1 MSKNDVSTITNRSSK
16 PMAACFST
24 AKSRIL
30 AIPAWKV
37 LAAFY
42 LFFSLLRIAM
52 AFAAT
57 KTPVIMPDSALYL
70 HLSRSILRGEV
81 LFRGQPIRYE
91 YILYPLLL
99 SPLHLLPSSIS
110 IFRAVQVYNSLLM
123 HLAVFPAYALA
134 RSITTSHQK
143 GLLVALLTMLMPDF
157 LIMEHVMVESLAFP
171 VILYTC
177 YAFYKFYEAPQNL
190 KGIVLCGFLGFLLY
204 AIKPGFAAI
213 PVSFFLL
220 LLWEALRNR
229 DAAKLYQS
237 LTGILSMLGCLG
249 LYTILLRK
257 GLHLSAT
264 QATLYG
270 NQTHPLTWEHLL
282 QTFKG
287 IWLYGA
293 FVPLA
298 FCFFP
303 LYLPFAHVGAFEKRD
318 RHLLKAVL
326 LSIALI
332 IAGTVYVIYYD
343 ELGGGDSYAARIHVR
358 YLSALLPV
366 LMAFAFSPAMEGRP
380 MNTKLAV
387 LMAFSLVCFIR
398 WDGNAL
404 LSGSSYPV
412 DALLLT
418 ASSTNVK
425 GFDGKLLWPM
435 LAMVFLL
442 TMGYRLIRHGYA
454 ANERRIL
461 CIFLSLAFVFS
472 CVLSFSLY
480 RHHNDSIYPEDAKE
494 AVSLA
499 GIRASVGIVRD
510 GATFWPEAAELDIAS
525 RCALPIVE
533 LNDLLR
539 NTNEDGTI
547 ASFIPKTYWQENAVN
562 RINAPSK
569 LILTNDILN
578 GVILTDVARESAVS
592 TSNGGYC
599 VVTLTP
605 GQPWVHSGLSGLN
618 EGWVSARS
626 RFMLF
631 DGAVRAKGSVTLQ
644 LQARAGEGQAQLL
657 MRYGKEEQVF
667 GLTDTLTWITA
678 VFTVEDAGQALVV
691 ELENKTGNVFIQTYL
706 VE

>member
-1 MSKNDVSTITNRSSK
+1 
-16 PMAACFST
+16 
-24 AKSRIL
+24 
-30 AIPAWKV
+30 
-37 LAAFY
+37 
-42 LFFSLLRIAM
+42 
-52 AFAAT
+52 
-57 KTPVIMPDSALYL
+57 
-70 HLSRSILRGEV
+70 
-81 LFRGQPIRYE
+81 
-91 YILYPLLL
+91 
-99 SPLHLLPSSIS
+99 
-110 IFRAVQVYNSLLM
+110 M

-134 RSITTSHQK
+134 RSITTSHKK

-157 LIMEHVMVESLAFP
+157 LIMEYVMVESLAFP

-177 YAFYKFYEAPQNL
+177 YAFYKSYEAPQNL

-229 DAAKLYQS
+229 DSAKLYQS

-249 LYTILLRK
+249 LYIILLRK

-264 QATLYG
+264 QSTLYG

-326 LSIALI
+326 LSIVLI

-343 ELGGGDSYAARIHVR
+343 ELGGGDSYAARIHIR

-366 LMAFAFSPAMEGRP
+366 LMAFALSPAMDGRQ

-387 LMAFSLVCFIR
+387 LLAFSLVCFVR

-412 DALLLT
+412 DALLLAAT
-418 ASSTNVK
+418 STNVK

-435 LAMVFLL
+435 LAMIFMLA
-442 TMGYRLIRHGYA
+442 MGYRLNRHGYGPK
-454 ANERRIL
+454 ERRLL
-461 CIFLSLAFVFS
+461 CVFLSFAFVFS
-472 CVLSFSLY
+472 GVLSFTLY

-499 GIRASVGIVRD
+499 GIHASVGVVRD
-510 GATFWPEAAELDIAS
+510 GACFWPEAAELDIAS
-525 RCALPIVE
+525 RCALPVVE
-533 LNDLLR
+533 LDDLLR
-539 NTNEDGTI
+539 NTYADGTI
-547 ASFIPKTYWQENAVN
+547 TGFVPKAYWQENAVN
-562 RINAPSK
+562 RIEVPNK

-578 GVILTDVARESAVS
+578 DVILADQARASAVS

-599 VVTLTP
+599 VVTLAP

-618 EGWVSARS
+618 EGWVRAGS

-631 DGAVRAKGSVTLQ
+631 DGAARAKGSVTLQ
-644 LQARAGEGQAQLL
+644 LQARAGEGQAQLVL
-657 MRYGKEEQVF
+657 RCGKEEQTF
-667 GLTDTLTWITA
+667 YLNDTLAWITA
-678 VFTVEDAGQALVV
+678 TFSVEDSNQALVV
-691 ELENKTGNVFIQTYL
+691 EIENSIGNVFVQTYL